1 MTHGIS
7 IQFFQNVQ
15 ERIVEELET
24 LTAEERDEI
33 LEDLE
38 HRTDDTVMTFAL
50 CEIIENMS

>member
-1 MTHGIS
+1 MNHGVS